1 MWMSLVHSDCA
12 HHTLFNFL
20 SHSQYAA
27 KDFGSCALIQCSGQP
42 VLPVGLKDE
51 MGADAVKIY
60 CPKCHQVYHPPP
72 VRSRASNG
80 TGVDGAAFGTT
91 FPHLFLMT
99 FSNLVPD
106 PLPMEATYVP
116 RVFGFR
122 VHKSARQRTSSATAN
137 AAANANANAANDAAN
152 EAAANANAALN
163 VTGSSNSVHALP
175 PPANLNGLMNGFAK
189 KEEDEELETNAAL
202 AAPQAAAA
210 GVEEPEL
217 GEDDDD
223 KKLKSKGKRGR
234 KETEPKK
241 PEVANGGTA
250 AAGPTFLMENPV
262 KRRRRNNGST

>member
-1 MWMSLVHSDCA
+1 
-12 HHTLFNFL
+12 
-20 SHSQYAA
+20 
-27 KDFGSCALIQCSGQP
+27 
-42 VLPVGLKDE
+42 

-137 AAANANANAANDAAN
+137 AANAAN
-152 EAAANANAALN
+152 EAAANANANAVLN
-163 VTGSSNSVHALP
+163 VTGSSNQASNHHE
-175 PPANLNGLMNGFAK
+175 NMNGFAVMNGDGVAITNGDSIGAMHGVEVGAR
-189 KEEDEELETNAAL
+189 KEENEELETNVAL
-202 AAPQAAAA
+202 AVPQAAAA
-210 GVEEPEL
+210 GAEEL
-217 GEDDDD
+217 GEEDDD
-223 KKLKSKGKRGR
+223 KKQKSRQGKR
-234 KETEPKK
+234 PKK
-241 PEVANGGTA
+241 PEVANGVSVGQ
-250 AAGPTFLMENPV
+250 PFLMENPV

>member
-1 MWMSLVHSDCA
+1 
-12 HHTLFNFL
+12 
-20 SHSQYAA
+20 
-27 KDFGSCALIQCSGQP
+27 
-42 VLPVGLKDE
+42 
-51 MGADAVKIY
+51 
-60 CPKCHQVYHPPP
+60 
-72 VRSRASNG
+72 
-80 TGVDGAAFGTT
+80 
-91 FPHLFLMT
+91 MT

-202 AAPQAAAA
+202 VAPQAAAA
-210 GVEEPEL
+210 GVEELDL
-217 GEDDDD
+217 GEGDDDD

>member
-1 MWMSLVHSDCA
+1 VLILTISTFLSLVL
-12 HHTLFNFL
+12 TPP
-20 SHSQYAA
+20 QYAA

-137 AAANANANAANDAAN
+137 ANANAAN
-152 EAAANANAALN
+152 EAAANANAVLN
-163 VTGSSNSVHALP
+163 VTGSSNPHE
-175 PPANLNGLMNGFAK
+175 NMNGFTVMNGDGIAVTNGDTTVGAMNGVEVGAK

-202 AAPQAAAA
+202 AVPQAAAA
-210 GVEEPEL
+210 GAEEPEL
-217 GEDDDD
+217 GEEEDD
-223 KKLKSKGKRGR
+223 KKLKSRQGKR
-234 KETEPKK
+234 PKK
-241 PEVANGGTA
+241 PEVANGVSV
-250 AAGPTFLMENPV
+250 GPAFLMENPV

>member
-1 MWMSLVHSDCA
+1 
-12 HHTLFNFL
+12 
-20 SHSQYAA
+20 
-27 KDFGSCALIQCSGQP
+27 

-152 EAAANANAALN
+152 DAAVNANAALN
-163 VTGSSNSVHALP
+163 VTGSSNSVHAVQ
-175 PPANLNGLMNGFAK
+175 PPANLNGFAK

-210 GVEEPEL
+210 GGVEEPEL

-241 PEVANGGTA
+241 PEVANGGTGA
-250 AAGPTFLMENPV
+250 AGAGPTFLMENPV

>member
-1 MWMSLVHSDCA
+1 
-12 HHTLFNFL
+12 
-20 SHSQYAA
+20 
-27 KDFGSCALIQCSGQP
+27 
-42 VLPVGLKDE
+42 

-106 PLPMEATYVP
+106 PLPIEATYVP

-137 AAANANANAANDAAN
+137 AAANANANAAN
-152 EAAANANAALN
+152 EAAANANAVLN
-163 VTGSSNSVHALP
+163 VTGSSNLSNP
-175 PPANLNGLMNGFAK
+175 PENMNGFSVMNGDGIALTNGDAVGSMHGVEVGAK

-202 AAPQAAAA
+202 AVPQAAAA
-210 GVEEPEL
+210 GAEEPEL
-217 GEDDDD
+217 GEEEDD
-223 KKLKSKGKRGR
+223 KNKNLGKGNGR
-234 KETEPKK
+234 KSRK
-241 PEVANGGTA
+241 
-250 AAGPTFLMENPV
+250 
-262 KRRRRNNGST
+262 

>member
-1 MWMSLVHSDCA
+1 
-12 HHTLFNFL
+12 
-20 SHSQYAA
+20 
-27 KDFGSCALIQCSGQP
+27 
-42 VLPVGLKDE
+42 

-106 PLPMEATYVP
+106 PLPVEATYVP

-137 AAANANANAANDAAN
+137 AAANANANAANDVANDAAN
-152 EAAANANAALN
+152 DAAVNANAGQN
-163 VTGSSNSVHALP
+163 VTGSSNSVN
-175 PPANLNGLMNGFAK
+175 NLNGSMNGFAK
-189 KEEDEELETNAAL
+189 KEEDEELQTNSAL
-202 AAPQAAAA
+202 AA

-217 GEDDDD
+217 GEDDED

-234 KETEPKK
+234 KETDPKK
-241 PEVANGGTA
+241 PEVANGGTTGT
-250 AAGPTFLMENPV
+250 AGPTFLMENPV

>member
-1 MWMSLVHSDCA
+1 
-12 HHTLFNFL
+12 
-20 SHSQYAA
+20 
-27 KDFGSCALIQCSGQP
+27 
-42 VLPVGLKDE
+42 

-122 VHKSARQRTSSATAN
+122 VHKSARQRTSSAAAN
-137 AAANANANAANDAAN
+137 LAANANAIAAN
-152 EAAANANAALN
+152 EAAVAAVSASTSVQPGSGPTLPTTHENVNMSNRFPVMNGDSVVVTNGDAVVGALN
-163 VTGSSNSVHALP
+163 GGVQVVG
-175 PPANLNGLMNGFAK
+175 AK

-210 GVEEPEL
+210 GAEEPER
-217 GEDDDD
+217 GEEDDD
-223 KKLKSKGKRGR
+223 KKQESRQGKR
-234 KETEPKK
+234 PKK
-241 PEVANGGTA
+241 PEVANGVSV
-250 AAGPTFLMENPV
+250 GPAFLMENPV

>member
-1 MWMSLVHSDCA
+1 
-12 HHTLFNFL
+12 
-20 SHSQYAA
+20 
-27 KDFGSCALIQCSGQP
+27 
-42 VLPVGLKDE
+42 

-106 PLPMEATYVP
+106 PLPIEATYVP

-137 AAANANANAANDAAN
+137 AANAAN
-152 EAAANANAALN
+152 EAAANANAVLN
-163 VTGSSNSVHALP
+163 VTGSSNQASNP
-175 PPANLNGLMNGFAK
+175 PENMNGFAVMNGDGVAITNGDSIGVIHGVEVGAK
-189 KEEDEELETNAAL
+189 KEENEELETNAAL
-202 AAPQAAAA
+202 AVPQAAAA
-210 GVEEPEL
+210 GAEEL
-217 GEDDDD
+217 GAEEDD
-223 KKLKSKGKRGR
+223 KKQKSRQGKR
-234 KETEPKK
+234 PKK
-241 PEVANGGTA
+241 PEVANGVSV
-250 AAGPTFLMENPV
+250 GPALLMENPV

>member
-1 MWMSLVHSDCA
+1 
-12 HHTLFNFL
+12 
-20 SHSQYAA
+20 
-27 KDFGSCALIQCSGQP
+27 
-42 VLPVGLKDE
+42 

-137 AAANANANAANDAAN
+137 ANANAANELAI
-152 EAAANANAALN
+152 EAAANVALN
-163 VTGSSNSVHALP
+163 VTGSSNSVAG
-175 PPANLNGLMNGFAK
+175 NMNGFAVMNGDGVGVEVGAK

-202 AAPQAAAA
+202 VAPQAAAA
-210 GVEEPEL
+210 GAEEPAL
-217 GEDDDD
+217 GEEDDD
-223 KKLKSKGKRGR
+223 KKQKSRQQGKRDR
-234 KETEPKK
+234 KGADPKK
-241 PEVANGGTA
+241 PEVANGVSV
-250 AAGPTFLMENPV
+250 GPTFLMENPV